1 MLELHTSDIHACARC
16 GDCRESVKLES
27 AHKGVYHVCPIKDQ
41 RGFDSYTARGKLMV
55 LRTIVEGKDI
65 DEDQHVQHGQK
76 GVCLMGKKNWA
87 SFHLKR
93 DNTIP
98 EIVWKRFIK
107 YFSPT
112 LLRRTLFQTDENH
125 LSVRLKSE
133 RFPNIRNEDM
143 D

>member
-27 AHKGVYHVCPIKDQ
+27 AHKKVYHVCSMKGQ
-41 RGFDSYTARGKLMV
+41 LGFDSYAARGKLMV

-76 GVCLMGKKNWA
+76 GACLMGKESRA
-87 SFHLKR
+87 PFHLKR
-93 DNTIP
+93 DNMIS

-107 YFSPT
+107 FFSPT

-125 LSVRLKSE
+125 LSERLKSE
-133 RFPNIRNEDM
+133 RFPNRCNEDM